1 MALVNCKDCGAQLSR
16 SANRCMHC
24 GWRGLSGNSVGA
36 LKILGGFILLVFVLP
51 MGVSFCFS
59 GSSPSTASLPSATPF
74 VSGAPDVA
82 GAAKRKAFV
91 TLFEQSIRAKG
102 AKGTVNVGGLDNEV
116 LVVNVMLN
124 TPVTA
129 QDLDS
134 MAGALLADGNL
145 KTLGFERVSFYA
157 GDVSR
162 TYIP

>member
-1 MALVNCKDCGAQLSR
+1 M
-16 SANRCMHC
+16 
-24 GWRGLSGNSVGA
+24 GA

-51 MGVSFCFS
+51 MGLSFCFS
-59 GSSPSTASLPSATPF
+59 GSSPSTALLPAATPF

-91 TLFEQSIRAKG
+91 TIFEESIRARG
-102 AKGTVNVGGLDNEV
+102 TKGTVAVGGLDNEV
-116 LVVNVMLN
+116 LVVHVMLN

-129 QDLDS
+129 QDLDY
-134 MAGALLADGNL
+134 MASALIADGNL
-145 KTLGFERVSFYA
+145 KALGFCQVSFYA